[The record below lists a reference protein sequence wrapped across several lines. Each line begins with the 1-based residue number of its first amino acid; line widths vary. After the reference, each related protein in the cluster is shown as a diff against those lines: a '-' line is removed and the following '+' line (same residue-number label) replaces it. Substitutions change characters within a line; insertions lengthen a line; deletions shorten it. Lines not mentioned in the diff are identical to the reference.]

1 MLVNM
6 HFNWQRC
13 LTRKRLAVKSYY
25 NKKCEYVPLGKEL
38 KAQIEIGKKKN
49 QGLDKGFTS
58 NKDNENVN
66 EPLNKDEKKKYN
78 RLRFYSNS
86 DDKKLDSLS
95 FK

>member
-1 MLVNM
+1 MWICSVRQRIKGTDW
-6 HFNWQRC
+6 NW
-13 LTRKRLAVKSYY
+13 
-25 NKKCEYVPLGKEL
+25 KE
-38 KAQIEIGKKKN
+38 KN

-66 EPLNKDEKKKYN
+66 EPLIKDEKKKYN